1 MKGMF
6 MNQESTAVASNSYDD
21 RGMRARIAGLVSCAI
36 AQAQAAGELPEFEV
50 SDFGIERTNDA
61 QKGDWTSTV
70 AMRSSKA
77 AYRAPRDIAAAIIAH
92 MPADEAVVS
101 VEAAGPGFL
110 NFSLAPEAICG
121 VFGQVIR
128 EGADFGRCNDGQ
140 GKKVDVEFVS
150 ANPVGPMHVGHGR
163 WAALGD
169 SMCRTLEFCG
179 WDVTREFYINDAGNQ
194 MNTFARSIEKRY
206 RQIVELVAGGKT
218 VDEALETL
226 EADRV
231 AALDDADGTLD
242 THPLTDDFAGELGG
256 DAYGGSYIWDIARVF
271 YDQDGTAPLDMSV
284 EERLHDFRER
294 GYQAMLANIKD
305 VLAQCGC
312 NFDVWFSERTLHTPD
327 EQGKTAVTR
336 AFDKLRAADKLY
348 EAEGALWFRTTDY
361 GDDKDRVLMKSDGSH
376 TYFASDIAYHS
387 NKFDRGFDRLID
399 IWGADH
405 HGYIARM
412 QAAVEAMGHKGQLD
426 VPLGQLVNLLRA
438 GKPVRM
444 SKRKGTMITFEEL
457 LEMVGRDATRFTLLS
472 RSSDQE
478 VDFDID
484 VVTRQSSDNPVFY
497 VQYAHAR
504 ICSIL
509 RKAAEQAGIADTSDL
524 DATAHALIGDDPNLA
539 LLTDPAELALAR
551 HLAHFGETVAGCA
564 KDLAPF
570 RLTHYATGTAA
581 AFHGFY
587 TNCHVL
593 TDDAELTRAR
603 LAACDAARRVL
614 AQTLSLIG
622 VSAPVSMEQR
632 GEEAAQ

>member
-1 MKGMF
+1 

-77 AYRAPRDIAAAIIAH
+77 AHRAPRDIAAAIIAH

-194 MNTFARSIEKRY
+194 MNTFAHSIEKRY
-206 RQIVELVAGGKT
+206 RQIVELVEGGKT

-231 AALDDADGTLD
+231 AALDDADGTLG

-271 YDQDGTAPLDMSV
+271 YDQDGTAPLDMPV

-305 VLAQCGC
+305 VLARCGC
-312 NFDVWFSERTLHTPD
+312 DFDVWFSERTLHTPD

-405 HGYIARM
+405 HGYIPRM

-551 HLAHFGETVAGCA
+551 HLAHFGEMVAGCA

>member
-1 MKGMF
+1 

-77 AYRAPRDIAAAIIAH
+77 AHRAPRDIAAAIIAH

-101 VEAAGPGFL
+101 VEAAGPGLL

-206 RQIVELVAGGKT
+206 RQIVELVEGGKT

-271 YDQDGTAPLDMSV
+271 YDQDGTAPLDMPV

-305 VLAQCGC
+305 VLARCGC
-312 NFDVWFSERTLHTPD
+312 DFDVWFSERTLHTPD

-405 HGYIARM
+405 HGYIPRM

>member
-1 MKGMF
+1 

-77 AYRAPRDIAAAIIAH
+77 AHRAPRDIAAAIIAH

-140 GKKVDVEFVS
+140 GKKVDVEFVR

-206 RQIVELVAGGKT
+206 RQIVELVEGGKT

-271 YDQDGTAPLDMSV
+271 YDQDGTAPLGMPV

-305 VLAQCGC
+305 VLARCGC
-312 NFDVWFSERTLHTPD
+312 DFDVWFSERTLHTPD

-405 HGYIARM
+405 HGYIPRM

>member
-77 AYRAPRDIAAAIIAH
+77 AHRAPRDIAAAIIAH

-231 AALDDADGTLD
+231 AALDDADGTLG

-271 YDQDGTAPLDMSV
+271 YDQDGTAPLDMPV

>member
-1 MKGMF
+1 
-6 MNQESTAVASNSYDD
+6 MNQESTAVASKSYDD

-36 AQAQAAGELPEFEV
+36 ARAQAAGELPEFEV

-77 AYRAPRDIAAAIIAH
+77 AHRAPRDIAAAIIAH

-271 YDQDGTAPLDMSV
+271 YDQDGTAPLDMPV

-312 NFDVWFSERTLHTPD
+312 DFDVWFSERTLHTPD

-405 HGYIARM
+405 HGYIPRM

-551 HLAHFGETVAGCA
+551 HLAHFGEMVAGCA

>member
-1 MKGMF
+1 

-77 AYRAPRDIAAAIIAH
+77 AHRAPRDIAAAIIAH

-271 YDQDGTAPLDMSV
+271 YDQDGTAPLDMPV

-603 LAACDAARRVL
+603 LAACDATRRVL

-632 GEEAAQ
+632 GEEDAQ

>member
-1 MKGMF
+1 

-77 AYRAPRDIAAAIIAH
+77 AHRAPRDIAAAIIAH

-271 YDQDGTAPLDMSV
+271 YDQDGIAPLDMPV

-312 NFDVWFSERTLHTPD
+312 DFDVWFSERTLHTPD
-327 EQGKTAVTR
+327 AQGKTAVTR

-405 HGYIARM
+405 HGYIPRM

>member
-1 MKGMF
+1 

-77 AYRAPRDIAAAIIAH
+77 AHRAPRDIAAAIIAH

-206 RQIVELVAGGKT
+206 RQIVELVEGGKT

-271 YDQDGTAPLDMSV
+271 YDQDGTAPLDMPV

-294 GYQAMLANIKD
+294 GYQAMLANIQD

-312 NFDVWFSERTLHTPD
+312 DFDVWFSERTLHTPD
-327 EQGKTAVTR
+327 AQGKTAVTR

-405 HGYIARM
+405 HGYIPRM

>member
-1 MKGMF
+1 

-77 AYRAPRDIAAAIIAH
+77 AHRAPRDIAAAIIAH

-231 AALDDADGTLD
+231 AVLDDADGTLD

-271 YDQDGTAPLDMSV
+271 YDQDGTAPLDMPV

-524 DATAHALIGDDPNLA
+524 DATAQALIGDDPNLA

>member
-1 MKGMF
+1 

-77 AYRAPRDIAAAIIAH
+77 AHRAPRDIAAAIIAH

-110 NFSLAPEAICG
+110 NFSLAPEAVCG

-128 EGADFGRCNDGQ
+128 EGADFGRCDDGQ

-231 AALDDADGTLD
+231 AALDDADGTLG

-271 YDQDGTAPLDMSV
+271 YDQDGTAPLDMPV

-539 LLTDPAELALAR
+539 LLTDPTELALAR

-632 GEEAAQ
+632 GEEDAQ

>member
-77 AYRAPRDIAAAIIAH
+77 AHRAPRDIAAAIIAH
-92 MPADEAVVS
+92 MPADDAVVS

-231 AALDDADGTLD
+231 AALDDVDGTLD

-271 YDQDGTAPLDMSV
+271 YDQDGTAPLDMPV

-294 GYQAMLANIKD
+294 GYQAMLVNIKD

-524 DATAHALIGDDPNLA
+524 DATAQALIGDDPNLA

-603 LAACDAARRVL
+603 LAACDATRRVL

>member
-77 AYRAPRDIAAAIIAH
+77 AHRAPRDIAAAIIAH

-256 DAYGGSYIWDIARVF
+256 DAYGGSYIWDIARIF
-271 YDQDGTAPLDMSV
+271 YDQDGIAPLDMPV

-551 HLAHFGETVAGCA
+551 HLAHFGEMVAGCA

-632 GEEAAQ
+632 GEEDAQ

>member
-1 MKGMF
+1 

-77 AYRAPRDIAAAIIAH
+77 AHRAPRDIAAAIIAH
-92 MPADEAVVS
+92 MPADETVVS

-206 RQIVELVAGGKT
+206 RQIVELVEGGKT

-231 AALDDADGTLD
+231 AALDDADGTLG

-271 YDQDGTAPLDMSV
+271 YDQDGTAPLGMPV

-305 VLAQCGC
+305 VLARCGC
-312 NFDVWFSERTLHTPD
+312 DFDVWFSERTLHTPD

-405 HGYIARM
+405 HGYIPRM

-551 HLAHFGETVAGCA
+551 HLAHFGEMVAGCA

>member
-21 RGMRARIAGLVSCAI
+21 RGMRARIADLVSCAI

-77 AYRAPRDIAAAIIAH
+77 AHRAPRDIAAAIIAH

-231 AALDDADGTLD
+231 AALDDVDGTLD

-271 YDQDGTAPLDMSV
+271 YDQDGTAPLDMPV

-509 RKAAEQAGIADTSDL
+509 RKAAEQAGISDTSDL

>member
-1 MKGMF
+1 

-77 AYRAPRDIAAAIIAH
+77 AHRAPRDIAAAIIAH
-92 MPADEAVVS
+92 MPADETVVS

-206 RQIVELVAGGKT
+206 RQIVELVEGGKT

-226 EADRV
+226 ESDRV

-271 YDQDGTAPLDMSV
+271 YDQDGTAPLDMPV

-305 VLAQCGC
+305 VLARCGC
-312 NFDVWFSERTLHTPD
+312 DFDVWFSERTLHTPD

-405 HGYIARM
+405 HGYIPRM

>member
-1 MKGMF
+1 

-77 AYRAPRDIAAAIIAH
+77 AHRAPRDIAAAIIAH

-206 RQIVELVAGGKT
+206 RQIVELVEGGKT

-271 YDQDGTAPLDMSV
+271 YDQDGTAPLDMPV

-305 VLAQCGC
+305 VLARCGC
-312 NFDVWFSERTLHTPD
+312 DFDVWFSERTLHTPD

-405 HGYIARM
+405 HGYIPRM

-551 HLAHFGETVAGCA
+551 HLAHFGEMVAGCA

-587 TNCHVL
+587 TNCHVIN
-593 TDDAELTRAR
+593 DDPALQNAR
-603 LAACDAARRVL
+603 LALCDATRIML
-614 AQTLSLIG
+614 ALSLSLLGI
-622 VSAPVSMEQR
+622 SAPEQM
-632 GEEAAQ
+632 

>member
-77 AYRAPRDIAAAIIAH
+77 AHRAPRDIAAAIIAH

-218 VDEALETL
+218 VDEALEAL

-231 AALDDADGTLD
+231 AALDDAEGTLD

-271 YDQDGTAPLDMSV
+271 YDQDGTAPLDMPV

-294 GYQAMLANIKD
+294 GYQAMLTNIKD

-312 NFDVWFSERTLHTPD
+312 DFDVWFSERTLHTPD
-327 EQGKTAVTR
+327 AQGKTAVTR
-336 AFDKLRAADKLY
+336 AFDKLRAADKLF
-348 EAEGALWFRTTDY
+348 EADGALWFRTTDY

-509 RKAAEQAGIADTSDL
+509 RKAAEQAGISDTSDL

>member
-1 MKGMF
+1 

-77 AYRAPRDIAAAIIAH
+77 AHRAPRDIAAAIIAH

-206 RQIVELVAGGKT
+206 RQIVELVEGGKT

-271 YDQDGTAPLDMSV
+271 YDQDGTAPLDMPV

-312 NFDVWFSERTLHTPD
+312 DFDVWFSERTLHTPD
-327 EQGKTAVTR
+327 AQGKTAVTR

-405 HGYIARM
+405 HGYIPRM

-551 HLAHFGETVAGCA
+551 HLAHFGEMVAGCA

>member
-77 AYRAPRDIAAAIIAH
+77 AHRAPRDIAAAIIAH

-231 AALDDADGTLD
+231 AALDDVDGTLD

-271 YDQDGTAPLDMSV
+271 YDQDGTAPLDMPV

-294 GYQAMLANIKD
+294 GYQAMLANLKD

-327 EQGKTAVTR
+327 AQGKTAVTR
-336 AFDKLRAADKLY
+336 AFDKLRAADKLF
-348 EAEGALWFRTTDY
+348 EADGALWFRTTDY

-524 DATAHALIGDDPNLA
+524 DATAQALIGDDPNLA

>member
-1 MKGMF
+1 

-77 AYRAPRDIAAAIIAH
+77 AHRAPRDIAAAIIAH

-271 YDQDGTAPLDMSV
+271 YDQDGTAPLDMPV

-348 EAEGALWFRTTDY
+348 EADGALWFRTTDY

>member
-77 AYRAPRDIAAAIIAH
+77 AHRAPRDIAAAIIAH

-271 YDQDGTAPLDMSV
+271 YDQDGTAPLDMPV

-294 GYQAMLANIKD
+294 GYQAMLTNIKD

-312 NFDVWFSERTLHTPD
+312 DFDVWFSERTLHTPD
-327 EQGKTAVTR
+327 AQGKTAVTR
-336 AFDKLRAADKLY
+336 AFDKLRAADKLF
-348 EAEGALWFRTTDY
+348 EADGALWFRTTDY

-509 RKAAEQAGIADTSDL
+509 RKAAEQAGISDTSDL

>member
-1 MKGMF
+1 

-21 RGMRARIAGLVSCAI
+21 RGMRARIASLVSCAI

-77 AYRAPRDIAAAIIAH
+77 AHRAPRDIAAAIIAH

-271 YDQDGTAPLDMSV
+271 YDQDGTAPLDMPV

-632 GEEAAQ
+632 GEEDAQ

>member
-1 MKGMF
+1 

-77 AYRAPRDIAAAIIAH
+77 AHRAPRDIAAAIIAH

-206 RQIVELVAGGKT
+206 RQIVELVEGGKT

-271 YDQDGTAPLDMSV
+271 YDQDGTAPLDMPV

-312 NFDVWFSERTLHTPD
+312 DFDVWFSERTLHTPD
-327 EQGKTAVTR
+327 AQGKTAVTR

-405 HGYIARM
+405 HGYIPRM

-551 HLAHFGETVAGCA
+551 HLAHFGEMVAGCA

-581 AFHGFY
+581 SFHGFY

>member
-77 AYRAPRDIAAAIIAH
+77 AHRAPRDIAATIIAH
-92 MPADEAVVS
+92 MPADDAVVS

-231 AALDDADGTLD
+231 AALDDADSTLD

-271 YDQDGTAPLDMSV
+271 YDQDGTAPLDMPV

>member
-1 MKGMF
+1 

-77 AYRAPRDIAAAIIAH
+77 AHRAPRDIAAAIITH

-271 YDQDGTAPLDMSV
+271 YDQDGTAPLDMPV

-312 NFDVWFSERTLHTPD
+312 DFDVWFSERTLHTPD
-327 EQGKTAVTR
+327 AQGKTAVTR

-405 HGYIARM
+405 HGYIPRM

-551 HLAHFGETVAGCA
+551 HLAHFGEMVAGCA

>member
-1 MKGMF
+1 MT
-6 MNQESTAVASNSYDD
+6 QHSTPGSAFTYDD
-21 RGMRARIAGLVSCAI
+21 RGMRARIADLVSRALQ
-36 AQAQAAGELPEFEV
+36 QAQAAGDLPEFEV
-50 SDFGIERTNDA
+50 SDYGIERTGDP

-70 AMRSSKA
+70 AMRSAKA
-77 AYRAPRDIAAAIIAH
+77 AHRAPRDIAAAIIAH
-92 MPADEAVVS
+92 MPADEAVAG

-110 NFSLAPEAICG
+110 NFRLAPEAVCG
-121 VFGQVIR
+121 VFAQVIAQGP
-128 EGADFGRCNDGQ
+128 EYGRCEDGQ

-169 SMCRTLEFCG
+169 SMCNVLQFCG

-206 RQIVELVAGGKT
+206 RQIHGLVGSGKT
-218 VDEALETL
+218 VEEALDAL

-231 AALDDADGTLD
+231 AALDDAEGAEPEK
-242 THPLTDDFAGELGG
+242 HPLTDDFNAELGG
-256 DAYGGSYIWDIARVF
+256 DAYGGSYIWDIAAEF
-271 YDQDGTAPLDMSV
+271 YAQDGASDLEKPKD
-284 EERLHDFRER
+284 ERLLDFRER
-294 GYQAMLANIKD
+294 GYAAMLANIKA

-312 NFDVWFSERTLHTPD
+312 EFDVWFSERTLHTPD
-327 EQGKTAVTR
+327 AEGKTAVTR
-336 AFDKLRAADKLY
+336 AFDKLRAADKLF

-405 HGYIARM
+405 HGYIPRM
-412 QAAVEAMGHKGQLD
+412 QAAVAAMGHAGQLD

-457 LEMVGRDATRFTLLS
+457 LDMVGKDATRFTLLS

-509 RKAAEQAGIADTSDL
+509 RKAAQQAGIEDVSDL
-524 DATAHALIGDDPNLA
+524 DATAAALIGEAPNLA
-539 LLTDPAELALAR
+539 LLADPAELALAR
-551 HLAHFGETVAGCA
+551 HLAHFGEMVASCA

-570 RLTHYATGTAA
+570 RLTHYATETAA

-593 TDDAELTRAR
+593 SDDAELTRAR
-603 LAACDAARRVL
+603 LAACDASRRVL
-614 AQTLSLIG
+614 AQTLTLIG

-632 GEEAAQ
+632 GEVA

>member
-1 MKGMF
+1 

-77 AYRAPRDIAAAIIAH
+77 AHRAPRDIAAAIIAH
-92 MPADEAVVS
+92 MPADDAVVS

-110 NFSLAPEAICG
+110 NFSLVPEAICG

-256 DAYGGSYIWDIARVF
+256 DAYGGSYIWDIARIF
-271 YDQDGTAPLDMSV
+271 YDQDGIAPLDMPV

-509 RKAAEQAGIADTSDL
+509 RKAAEQAGIADASDL

-632 GEEAAQ
+632 GEEDAQ

>member
-1 MKGMF
+1 

-77 AYRAPRDIAAAIIAH
+77 AHRAPRDIAAAIIAH
-92 MPADEAVVS
+92 MPADETVVS

-206 RQIVELVAGGKT
+206 RQIVELVEGGKT

-271 YDQDGTAPLDMSV
+271 YDQDGTAPLDMPV

-305 VLAQCGC
+305 VLARCGC
-312 NFDVWFSERTLHTPD
+312 DFDVWFSERTLHTPD

-348 EAEGALWFRTTDY
+348 EAEGALGFRTTDY

-405 HGYIARM
+405 HGYIPRM

>member
-50 SDFGIERTNDA
+50 SDFGIERTNDT

-77 AYRAPRDIAAAIIAH
+77 AHRAPRDIAAAIIAH

-271 YDQDGTAPLDMSV
+271 YDQDGTAPLDMPV

>member
-77 AYRAPRDIAAAIIAH
+77 AHRAPRDIAAAIIAH

-271 YDQDGTAPLDMSV
+271 YDQDGTAPLDMPV

-524 DATAHALIGDDPNLA
+524 DATAQTLIGDDPNLA

-551 HLAHFGETVAGCA
+551 HLAHFGEMVAGCA

>member
-1 MKGMF
+1 

-77 AYRAPRDIAAAIIAH
+77 AHRAPRDIAAAIIAH

-169 SMCRTLEFCG
+169 SMCRTLEFFG

-206 RQIVELVAGGKT
+206 RQIVELVEGGKT

-271 YDQDGTAPLDMSV
+271 YDQDGTAPLDMPV

-305 VLAQCGC
+305 VLARCGC
-312 NFDVWFSERTLHTPD
+312 DFDVWFSERTLHTPD

-405 HGYIARM
+405 HGYIPRM

-551 HLAHFGETVAGCA
+551 HLAHFGEMVAGCA

>member
-1 MKGMF
+1 

-77 AYRAPRDIAAAIIAH
+77 AHRAPRDIAAAIIAH

-206 RQIVELVAGGKT
+206 RQIVELVEGGKT

-271 YDQDGTAPLDMSV
+271 YDQDGTAPLDMPV

-305 VLAQCGC
+305 VLARCGC
-312 NFDVWFSERTLHTPD
+312 DFDVWFSERTLHTPD

-405 HGYIARM
+405 HGYIPRM

>member
-1 MKGMF
+1 

-70 AMRSSKA
+70 AMRSSKVA
-77 AYRAPRDIAAAIIAH
+77 HRAPRDIAAAIIAH

-226 EADRV
+226 ETDRV

-271 YDQDGTAPLDMSV
+271 YDQDGTAPLDMPI

-632 GEEAAQ
+632 GEEDAQ

>member
-1 MKGMF
+1 

-77 AYRAPRDIAAAIIAH
+77 AHRAPRDIAAAIIAH

-206 RQIVELVAGGKT
+206 RQIVELVEGGKT

-271 YDQDGTAPLDMSV
+271 LQTSRMYLPGVAAISTSGSPSV
-284 EERLHDFRER
+284 HSIL
-294 GYQAMLANIKD
+294 QT
-305 VLAQCGC
+305 
-312 NFDVWFSERTLHTPD
+312 S
-327 EQGKTAVTR
+327 R
-336 AFDKLRAADKLY
+336 AR
-348 EAEGALWFRTTDY
+348 RPS
-361 GDDKDRVLMKSDGSH
+361 R
-376 TYFASDIAYHS
+376 
-387 NKFDRGFDRLID
+387 
-399 IWGADH
+399 
-405 HGYIARM
+405 
-412 QAAVEAMGHKGQLD
+412 
-426 VPLGQLVNLLRA
+426 VPLTSFARPTSCMRPRVPFGS
-438 GKPVRM
+438 VRP
-444 SKRKGTMITFEEL
+444 IT
-457 LEMVGRDATRFTLLS
+457 ATTRTA
-472 RSSDQE
+472 SS
-478 VDFDID
+478 
-484 VVTRQSSDNPVFY
+484 
-497 VQYAHAR
+497 
-504 ICSIL
+504 
-509 RKAAEQAGIADTSDL
+509 
-524 DATAHALIGDDPNLA
+524 
-539 LLTDPAELALAR
+539 
-551 HLAHFGETVAGCA
+551 
-564 KDLAPF
+564 
-570 RLTHYATGTAA
+570 
-581 AFHGFY
+581 
-587 TNCHVL
+587 
-593 TDDAELTRAR
+593 
-603 LAACDAARRVL
+603 
-614 AQTLSLIG
+614 
-622 VSAPVSMEQR
+622 
-632 GEEAAQ
+632 

>member
-1 MKGMF
+1 

-77 AYRAPRDIAAAIIAH
+77 AHRAPRDIAAAIIAH

-206 RQIVELVAGGKT
+206 RQIVELVEGGKT

-271 YDQDGTAPLDMSV
+271 YDQDGTAPLDMPV

-305 VLAQCGC
+305 VLARCGC
-312 NFDVWFSERTLHTPD
+312 DFDVWFSERTLHTPD

-348 EAEGALWFRTTDY
+348 ETEGALWFRTTDY

-405 HGYIARM
+405 HGYIPRM

>member
-6 MNQESTAVASNSYDD
+6 MNQESTAVASKSYDD

-77 AYRAPRDIAAAIIAH
+77 AHRAPRDIAAAIIAH

-271 YDQDGTAPLDMSV
+271 YDQDGTAPLDMPV

-312 NFDVWFSERTLHTPD
+312 DFDVWFSERTLHTPD

-405 HGYIARM
+405 HGYIPRM

-551 HLAHFGETVAGCA
+551 HLAHFGEMVAGCA

>member
-1 MKGMF
+1 

-77 AYRAPRDIAAAIIAH
+77 AHRAPCDIAAAIIAH

-231 AALDDADGTLD
+231 AALDDVDGTLD

-271 YDQDGTAPLDMSV
+271 YDQDGTAPLDMPV

-405 HGYIARM
+405 HGYIPRM

-551 HLAHFGETVAGCA
+551 HLAHFGEMVAGCA